1 VLPPWTSTGARHAG
15 RRIINAIAT
24 AIRFLGLGACLAL
37 AIVACSGG
45 AKPPPQRA
53 ADAGTAAGGGTIDA
67 AKVVNVYNW
76 TDYIDPSVVAS
87 FEKEYGI
94 RVNYDVYDSN
104 DQLETKLLT
113 GHAGYDVVV
122 PGGAF
127 LERGIKAGIYQK
139 LDKARLPNLANLDPQ
154 VPRDMVVYDPGNEY
168 GVAYMW
174 LTTAGIGYDVA
185 KIDARLAHAPVD
197 SWRMLYD
204 PAVLARFQDC
214 GVSVLDAPDD
224 VLSTVLESLGKDPN
238 SESPDDLEAAERVL
252 LSIRPYVRYVD
263 SVQYFERLANGEI
276 CVALSWSG
284 DIATARERARAA
296 GKTALIA
303 YSIPKE
309 GTVKFYDVLAIP
321 ADAPHP
327 GNAHL
332 FINYL
337 LRPDVA
343 ARNSNAIDYATP
355 VAGALEFIRD
365 TLKNDPGVYP
375 PPEVWPRLVPQR
387 AHSQAFTRL
396 LNRTWTR
403 FKTGR

>member
-1 VLPPWTSTGARHAG
+1 V
-15 RRIINAIAT
+15 
-24 AIRFLGLGACLAL
+24 RFSSLGACLAL
-37 AIVACSGG
+37 AITGCSGG
-45 AKPPPQRA
+45 SNAPPERGSGPSGAPSA
-53 ADAGTAAGGGTIDA
+53 ASAGPNNSE
-67 AKVVNVYNW
+67 KVLNVYNW
-76 TDYIDPSVVAS
+76 ADYIDPSVISA

-113 GHAGYDVVV
+113 GHANYDVVV
-122 PGGAF
+122 PGAAF
-127 LERGIKAGIYQK
+127 LERDIKAGVYQK
-139 LDKARLPNLANLDPQ
+139 LDKAELPNLKNLDPEA
-154 VPRDMVVYDPGNEY
+154 PRDMAVYDPGNQY
-168 GVAYMW
+168 GVVYTW

-185 KIDARLAHAPVD
+185 KISARLADAPVD

-204 PAVLARFQDC
+204 PAALAKFQDC

-224 VLSTVLESLGKDPN
+224 VLSTVLAFLGKDPN
-238 SESPDDLEAAERVL
+238 SESPDDLKAAERVL

-263 SVQYFERLANGEI
+263 SAEYFERLANGEI
-276 CVALSWSG
+276 CVALSWAG
-284 DIATARERARAA
+284 DVATARERAKAA
-296 GKTALIA
+296 GKATLIA

-309 GTVKFYDVLAIP
+309 GTVEFYDVLAIP

-343 ARNSNAIDYATP
+343 ARNSNATNYATP
-355 VAGALEFIRD
+355 VVAAIASIRD
-365 TLKNDPGVYP
+365 TLRNDPGVYP
-375 PPEVWPRLVPQR
+375 PREVWPRLAPQR
-387 AHSQAFTRL
+387 AHSHAFTRL

-403 FKTGR
+403 FKTGQ